1 MARRKQEGNRFFRLD
16 VDFFSDKKIKI
27 LKARYG
33 ADGITLYMYL
43 LCEIYKSGYYL
54 KIDDDFEFIV
64 SDDLNMDSNKVK
76 QVLNFLL
83 ERSLFDNTLFQ
94 SDKVLTSAG
103 IQRRYQANDDEGC
116 CVMGIKV
123 TRDMLDRYRKLKQE
137 IPVLEL
143 ELLMMKNTEAGLGND
158 TIFDYQ
164 TGYPR
169 PQSVVGFDQKKYDRR
184 EKVLERK
191 KEKVKAMD
199 QWIDDIKDGQTRCV
213 FRMFYKQGM
222 TWKAIA
228 KQIGMP
234 HNEDYPRLMIRDKY
248 LKNQGIK

>member
-1 MARRKQEGNRFFRLD
+1 
-16 VDFFSDKKIKI
+16 
-27 LKARYG
+27 
-33 ADGITLYMYL
+33 
-43 LCEIYKSGYYL
+43 
-54 KIDDDFEFIV
+54 
-64 SDDLNMDSNKVK
+64 
-76 QVLNFLL
+76 
-83 ERSLFDNTLFQ
+83 
-94 SDKVLTSAG
+94 
-103 IQRRYQANDDEGC
+103 
-116 CVMGIKV
+116 MGIKV

-184 EKVLERK
+184 EKILERK

-199 QWIDDIKDGQTRCV
+199 QWIDDIKDGQTR
-213 FRMFYKQGM
+213 QNM

-234 HNEDYPRLMIRDKY
+234 HNEDYPRLHIRDAY
-248 LKNQGIK
+248 LKKCGIK

>member
-1 MARRKQEGNRFFRLD
+1 
-16 VDFFSDKKIKI
+16 
-27 LKARYG
+27 
-33 ADGITLYMYL
+33 
-43 LCEIYKSGYYL
+43 
-54 KIDDDFEFIV
+54 
-64 SDDLNMDSNKVK
+64 
-76 QVLNFLL
+76 
-83 ERSLFDNTLFQ
+83 
-94 SDKVLTSAG
+94 
-103 IQRRYQANDDEGC
+103 
-116 CVMGIKV
+116 MGIKV

-158 TIFDYQ
+158 TI
-164 TGYPR
+164 
-169 PQSVVGFDQKKYDRR
+169 
-184 EKVLERK
+184 
-191 KEKVKAMD
+191 KAMD

-213 FRMFYKQGM
+213 FRMFYKQNM